1 MKSSKQRKKIN
12 LKNLPGLLLP
22 LLLGAACGVLMGMFL
37 ESGEDQSL
45 FEIIFSLFGLFVGM
59 YAAIAVQMII
69 HEAGHLVFGLMS
81 GYTFSSFRIFSMMFM
96 RKDGRIIRKKLSI
109 AGTGGQCL
117 MAPPDLQNGK
127 MPVAL
132 FNLGGSIMNLIASAV
147 FFLLALGLKNAAFF
161 SSLFNIFALVG
172 VTLAL
177 INGIPMRM
185 GTVDNDGYNAF
196 SLSKNPAAIRAFWV
210 QLKVSDEQVKGVRMK
225 DMPAEWFYL
234 PADEEMKNSIIAVMG
249 VFYENRLM
257 DEGRFEE
264 AASIISRLLSIDSG
278 IAGLHKGMLLCDLA
292 YIALIQSNG
301 EAACEALQTPAQK
314 KLMKAMK
321 NFPSVMRTE
330 YALSLLSEKNAEKA
344 QKIRGRFEKI
354 AETYPYASDI
364 GSETELIEKA
374 EACASRI
381 KE

>member
-1 MKSSKQRKKIN
+1 MKSSKQRKKN
-12 LKNLPGLLLP
+12 HFKNLPGILLP

-37 ESGEDQSL
+37 ESGEEQSL
-45 FEIIFSLFGLFVGM
+45 MEIVFSLLGLFIGM
-59 YAAIAVQMII
+59 YAAIAVQLII

-81 GYTFSSFRIFSMMFM
+81 GYTFSSFRIFSLMFM

-117 MAPPDLQNGK
+117 MAPPDLQDGK

-132 FNLGGSIMNLIASAV
+132 FNLGGSFMNLIASAI
-147 FFLLALGLKNAAFF
+147 FFMLALALKNAAFL

-196 SLSKNPAAIRAFWV
+196 SLCKKPAATRAFWV
-210 QLKVSDEQVKGVRMK
+210 QLKVSDEQTKGIRLK
-225 DMPAEWFYL
+225 DMPGEWFSL
-234 PADEEMKNSIIAVMG
+234 PTDEDMKNSIIAVMG

-278 IAGLHKGMLLCDLA
+278 IAGLHKSLLLCDQA

-301 EAACEALQTPAQK
+301 EEAYEKLHAPAQK

-321 NFPSVMRTE
+321 DFPSVLRTE
-330 YALSLLSEKNAEKA
+330 YAFSLLYEKSAEKA
-344 QKIRGRFEKI
+344 QKIRRRFEKI

-364 GSETELIEKA
+364 ESEMELIEKA
-374 EACASRI
+374 DKCA
-381 KE
+381 